1 MHNACKPAQCTKL
14 RVADT
19 GSLISCQDF
28 NTAGDALPRPFETSY
43 WLLPGRVLAGEHPAR
58 GGAAQMPARLSGLH
72 HAGVTHCV
80 DLTSEHDGL
89 SFYEPLQGTRLNHP
103 IRDFGVPTAAGMR
116 ATLHDIASILSEG
129 GVIYL
134 HCKAGVGRT
143 GTVAGCLLIEHGFS
157 AEQALALLA
166 RKWQVA
172 GQGWHSPDTPETPEQ
187 RAFVAAWPKQLRSV

>member
-1 MHNACKPAQCTKL
+1 MHNACKPARCARL

-19 GSLISCQDF
+19 GGLISRTDF
-28 NTAGDALPRPFETSY
+28 ATAGDALARPFEACY
-43 WLLPGRVLAGEHPAR
+43 WLLPGRVLAGEHPTR
-58 GGAAQMPARLSGLH
+58 GGVAQLPARLSGLR

-89 SFYEPLQGTRLNHP
+89 PFYEPLQGTRLSHP
-103 IRDFGVPTAAGMR
+103 IRDFGVPTAAGML
-116 ATLHDIASILSEG
+116 ATLHDITSILSEG

-172 GQGWHSPDTPETPEQ
+172 GQRWHSPDTPETPEQ
-187 RAFVAAWPKQLRSV
+187 QAFVAAWAKQLRSV